1 MRFIFTMNM
10 PSFNGHLVHQIIG
23 EHSAETLEDLMD
35 LMENSDFITV
45 VEVYK
50 DTDSR
55 SSSYYT
61 KGPIMLNCMHIGK
74 VKEFVA

>member
-1 MRFIFTMNM
+1 MNM

-23 EHSAETLEDLMD
+23 DHPADSIDELMD
-35 LMENSDFITV
+35 IMARSDFVTV

-50 DTDSR
+50 DTEKR
-55 SSSYYT
+55 PASYYT